1 MWDVVR
7 REQVHARGSSILLPM
22 KIEPKEH
29 LHMTAVVFDSLTL
42 VKRLHAS
49 GMPDEQA
56 ETVVSMARDVMLNVA
71 TKDDIDGAIHTL
83 DPKFAAI
90 DQRFVVVD
98 QRFAV
103 VEQRLNAIEQR
114 FTSVEHRLSAVE
126 KRLTSVEERLTSIE
140 QRLASYDQRFISIDH
155 RFEIIEQ
162 KFTILEQRLTMKLGS
177 IVVVALGAFTAISK
191 LIG

>member
-1 MWDVVR
+1 MR
-7 REQVHARGSSILLPM
+7 REQVRIGSSSILLRM
-22 KIEPKEH
+22 KIEAEEH

-56 ETVVSMARDVMLNVA
+56 EAVVSMARDVMLNVA
-71 TKDDIDGAIHTL
+71 TKDDVDMAIHTL

-90 DQRFVVVD
+90 DQRF
-98 QRFAV
+98 AS
-103 VEQRLNAIEQR
+103 VEQRI
-114 FTSVEHRLSAVE
+114 TSVEQRVSSVDHRLSSVE
-126 KRLTSVEERLTSIE
+126 QRLTSVEQRLTAVDERLTGID

-177 IVVVALGAFTAISK
+177 IVVLALGAFTAISK

>member
-1 MWDVVR
+1 MR
-7 REQVHARGSSILLPM
+7 REQGQVCSSSILRCM
-22 KIEPKEH
+22 KIEAKEH

-42 VKRLHAS
+42 VKRLHSS

-56 ETVVSMARDVMLNVA
+56 EAIVNMARDVMLNVA
-71 TKDDIDGAIHTL
+71 TRDDIDVAVHTL
-83 DPKFAAI
+83 DPKFAAL

-103 VEQRLNAIEQR
+103 IEQ
-114 FTSVEHRLSAVE
+114 RLSAVE
-126 KRLTSVEERLTSIE
+126 QRLSSVEQRLTSVEQRLTSLEERLTSID

>member
-1 MWDVVR
+1 MR
-7 REQVHARGSSILLPM
+7 CGHGQGCGRFTLLCM
-22 KIEPKEH
+22 KIEAKEH

-42 VKRLHAS
+42 VQRLHAS
-49 GMPDEQA
+49 GMPNEQA
-56 ETVVSMARDVMLNVA
+56 EAVVRMARDVMLNVA
-71 TKDDIDGAIHTL
+71 TKEDIDVAVHAL

-98 QRFAV
+98 QRFTM
-103 VEQRLNAIEQR
+103 VEQRLSAIEQR
-114 FTSVEHRLSAVE
+114 LTSFAARLSAVE
-126 KRLTSVEERLTSIE
+126 QRLTTVEEKLYSID
-140 QRLASYDQRFISIDH
+140 QRLASYDQRFITIDH

-162 KFTILEQRLTMKLGS
+162 KFMILEQRLTMKLGS